1 MPAEEAAVG
10 IQWTDE
16 HNTLSISVRQMWSWW
31 DHSLLLDV
39 VGLGKA
45 LRVREG
51 AEVWS
56 ACVCVKSPLSESH
69 VESQGLVFPAGLFK
83 IQSTLALC

>member
-16 HNTLSISVRQMWSWW
+16 HKCQAYVDL
-31 DHSLLLDV
+31 
-39 VGLGKA
+39 VGSQPATGCG
-45 LRVREG
+45 RTWEG
-51 AEVWS
+51 LESEGGCRGVE
-56 ACVCVKSPLSESH
+56 CVCVKSPLSESH

-83 IQSTLALC
+83 TSVNTCLVLNTFS